1 MESDREK
8 GMEELEM
15 DLQLDKALTVI
26 WSEIH
31 CLHDGTEFMMD
42 LMRNVNEQEEQAS
55 PHPMYPPFPSLL
67 VSQSL
72 CLG

>member
-1 MESDREK
+1 MDSDREK
-8 GMEELEM
+8 GMEELEK
-15 DLQLDKALTVI
+15 DLHLDKALTVI

-31 CLHDGTEFMMD
+31 CLHDDVEFMMD
-42 LMRNVNEQEEQAS
+42 LIHNVNEEQAS